1 MFNIEDKY
9 DDLNHIVDD
18 KYQGPPIGTDANDAL
33 WEIAVETEKLGDEI
47 RTMAQ
52 MLRRMH
58 SDLSGVE
65 NAAQEGRLAEHFR
78 HVPCIADLDENA
90 REVLYGI
97 FTDLVGDIQYQ
108 LRQLTRY
115 DRVDEDSA
123 AP

>member
-1 MFNIEDKY
+1 MFNIEDKH
-9 DDLNHIVDD
+9 DDLLRHLEAHNASHPTLALAEEL
-18 KYQGPPIGTDANDAL
+18 GSEIGT
-33 WEIAVETEKLGDEI
+33 
-47 RTMAQ
+47 MAR

-115 DRVDEDSA
+115 DCVDED
-123 AP
+123 